1 MWDPSPEAVQA
12 SGTLLA
18 GRDREKPLTA
28 VLSCFSLV
36 PLLLSLITALSILR
50 L

>member
-18 GRDREKPLTA
+18 GGDREKPLTA
-28 VLSCFSLV
+28 DLSCFKSCTPAIESNNSV
-36 PLLLSLITALSILR
+36 VNT
-50 L
+50 